1 MSKRDQI
8 DNPTDIFG
16 TPLEVGDQLIIM
28 TVSTGNADLEK
39 AEFVGVNPKSGGFRV
54 RRWLKSWGK
63 WDAEGKKAK
72 WNAPGEYGWK
82 TVLKTTTLINNQ
94 VVKFPGDSTA
104 NESKS
109 V

>member
-8 DNPTDIFG
+8 NNPTDIFG

-54 RRWLKSWGK
+54 RRWLKSWGRYN
-63 WDAEGKKAK
+63 AEGKRVK
-72 WNAPGEYGWK
+72 WCEPGEYK
-82 TVLKTTTLINNQ
+82 CRSVLRTTTLVNNQ
-94 VVKFPGDSTA
+94 VVKFPRIP
-104 NESKS
+104 
-109 V
+109 